1 LQSPQN
7 NEDYATIGKGMDQ
20 RQNKD
25 MIIDD
30 TSPILQEC
38 LVRPM
43 IAHHSPTAIY
53 TQRINIIFFNCEGYM
68 ASNSVWTVKNEFK
81 INVEGSGHC
90 LSCETNPQYASG
102 D

>member
-1 LQSPQN
+1 LLSAQN
-7 NEDYATIGKGMDQ
+7 NEDNATIGKRMQQ

-25 MIIDD
+25 ILIDD

-43 IAHHSPTAIY
+43 TAYHSPTAIN
-53 TQRINIIFFNCEGYM
+53 TQRINIIFFNCKGYT

-81 INVEGSGHC
+81 INVEGSGQC
-90 LSCETNPQYASG
+90 LSCETNP
-102 D
+102 